1 VKLLVTTHPDMHDW
15 VVEELQTLDLGDQRL
30 EERARKILRAFSQQ
44 PTASI
49 PEFCDDWAATRAAYN
64 FFNND
69 GVDAQ
74 AILSAQRQAT
84 IERMRGHDLVLAL
97 QDTTS
102 FDFSHHPAT
111 QGTGPLDNAKCQG
124 FLAHT
129 TLAVTPEGVPL
140 GVLAQAV
147 WVRDAQTLGKRH
159 QRKQRLIEDK
169 ESFKWLQG
177 LDASTQDLPR
187 GVRILEVSDRE
198 SDVFEYF
205 THPRPEPV
213 DLLVRASWDRRLV
226 GEAQNLWLTVRNSPV
241 RGKVEV
247 EVGRRPDQPPRMAGC
262 QVYYHRVK
270 VRPPSHRPPHAP
282 KLEPITLWAVLIEEV
297 HPPAE
302 VEPLCWLLL
311 TTMSVDSFDQA
322 CQIIE
327 YYTRRW
333 IIERFHF
340 VLKSGCGVEQRQL
353 QEVSRLER
361 FLVLANVV
369 AWRLLWLTYL
379 GRATPDVPC
388 TVALADYEWQ
398 ALYCFIHKTP
408 VVPNEPPSLQTAT
421 RWIAQLGGFLGRKS
435 DGQPG
440 VKVLWRGWRR
450 LLDISETWSLFNTS

>member
-1 VKLLVTTHPDMHDW
+1 MVTTASEVNDW
-15 VVEELQTLDLGDQRL
+15 VVEEMQALDLGDQRL
-30 EERARKILRAFSQQ
+30 EERARKILRDFSQH

-49 PEFCDDWAATRAAYN
+49 PEFCEDWAATRAAYN
-64 FFNND
+64 FFNHA
-69 GVDAQ
+69 GIEAEAVL
-74 AILSAQRQAT
+74 IAQRQAT
-84 IERMRGHDLVLAL
+84 LKRMKGQDLVLAL

-111 QGTGPLDNAKCQG
+111 QGTGPLENDKCRG
-124 FLAHT
+124 FFAHT
-129 TLAVTPEGVPL
+129 TLATTAEGVPL

-159 QRKQRLIEDK
+159 QRRQRRIEDK

-177 LDASTQDLPR
+177 LDASTYDLPP
-187 GVRILEVSDRE
+187 GVHILEVSDRE

-205 THPRPEPV
+205 VHPRPEQV

-226 GEAQNLWLTVRNSPV
+226 DEGQYLWLTVRNSPV

-247 EVGRRPDQPPRMAGC
+247 AVDRRPDQPPRTAVC

-270 VRPPSHRPPHAP
+270 VRPPRHRPPQSP
-282 KLEPITLWAVLIEEV
+282 KLDPIILWAVLIEEV

-311 TTMSVDSFDQA
+311 TTLAVNSFDQA

-353 QEVSRLER
+353 QDVSRLER
-361 FLVLANVV
+361 FLVLANIV
-369 AWRLLWLTYL
+369 AWRLLWLIYL
-379 GRATPDVPC
+379 GRSIPDVPC
-388 TVALADYEWQ
+388 TVALTEYEWK

-408 VVPNEPPSLQTAT
+408 VAPNQPPSLQTAI

-450 LLDISETWSLFNTS
+450 LIDISETWSLFNTS

>member
-1 VKLLVTTHPDMHDW
+1 MNDW
-15 VVEELQTLDLGDQRL
+15 VVEEMQALDLGDQRL
-30 EERARKILRAFSQQ
+30 EERACKILRDFSQH
-44 PTASI
+44 PNASI

-64 FFNND
+64 FFNNA
-69 GVDAQ
+69 GVEAH
-74 AILSAQRQAT
+74 AVLAAQRQASLR
-84 IERMRGHDLVLAL
+84 RMKGHALVLAL

-102 FDFSHHPAT
+102 FDFSRHPAT
-111 QGTGPLDNAKCQG
+111 RGTGPLDNVKCQG

-129 TLAVTPEGVPL
+129 TLATTPEGVPL

-147 WVRDAQTLGKRH
+147 WVRDAHTLGKRH
-159 QRKQRLIEDK
+159 QRRQRRIEDK

-177 LDASTQDLPR
+177 LDASTHDLPPD
-187 GVRILEVSDRE
+187 VHILEVSDRE

-205 THPRPEPV
+205 AHPRPEQV

-226 GEAQNLWLTVRNSPV
+226 GEAQHLWLTVRNSPV

-247 EVGRRPDQPPRMAGC
+247 EVDRRPDQPPRTAVC

-270 VRPPSHRPPHAP
+270 VRPPSHRPAHAP
-282 KLEPITLWAVLIEEV
+282 KLEPIPLWAVLIEEV
-297 HPPAE
+297 HAPAE
-302 VEPLCWLLL
+302 VEPLSWLLL
-311 TTMSVDSFDQA
+311 TTLAVDSFDQA
-322 CQIIE
+322 GQIIE

-379 GRATPDVPC
+379 GRSTPDVPC
-388 TVALADYEWQ
+388 TVALADYEWK
-398 ALYCFIHKTP
+398 ALYCFVHKTP
-408 VVPNEPPSLQTAT
+408 VAPGQPPSLQAAT

-435 DGQPG
+435 DGEPG

-450 LLDISETWSLFNTS
+450 LMDISETWSLFNTS

>member
-1 VKLLVTTHPDMHDW
+1 MVTTAAELNDW
-15 VVEELQTLDLGDQRL
+15 VVEEMQTLDLGDHRL
-30 EERARKILRAFSQQ
+30 EERARKILRDFSQH

-49 PEFCDDWAATRAAYN
+49 PEFCEDWAATKAAYN
-64 FFNND
+64 FFNHA
-69 GVDAQ
+69 GIEAQ
-74 AILSAQRQAT
+74 AVRAAQRHATLKRMQGQA
-84 IERMRGHDLVLAL
+84 LVLAL

-102 FDFSHHPAT
+102 FDFRHHPAME
-111 QGTGPLDNAKCQG
+111 GTGPLDNVNGQG

-129 TLAVTPEGVPL
+129 TLATTPDGVPL

-147 WVRDAQTLGKRH
+147 WVRDAHTLGKRH
-159 QRKQRLIEDK
+159 QRKQRPLEDK

-177 LDASTQDLPR
+177 LDASSQDLPP

-205 THPRPEPV
+205 AHARPEPV

-226 GEAQNLWLTVRNSPV
+226 GEAGNLWLTVRNSPV

-247 EVGRRPDQPPRMAGC
+247 AVGRRPDQVPRTAVC

-270 VRPPSHRPPHAP
+270 VRPPSHRPAHLP
-282 KLEPITLWAVLIEEV
+282 KLEPLVLWAVLIEET
-297 HPPAE
+297 HAPAG
-302 VEPLCWLLL
+302 VEPLSWLLL
-311 TTMSVDSFDQA
+311 TTLPVADFDQA
-322 CQIIE
+322 CQIIT
-327 YYTRRW
+327 YYTQRW

-353 QEVSRLER
+353 QAVSSLER

-388 TVALADYEWQ
+388 RVALADYEWK
-398 ALYCFIHKTP
+398 ALYCFIHKTA
-408 VVPNEPPSLQTAT
+408 VAPNDPPSLQAAI

-435 DGQPG
+435 DGEPG